1 MKKKAVPVLA
11 ALGLILLVTAGFF
24 GVRFLE
30 RYIPSKEQ
38 ADITELLGVK
48 GDEVALYLNEDL
60 QEAKGLF
67 LQEQTYLPLSWVN
80 DTLNERFYWDSN
92 ENLLVYALPDSI
104 VYADHST
111 IGASGKPLIWIN
123 ENGVYLSMGLVAN
136 YTDIRVTAYDG
147 AQYKRIFINNNWDA
161 QEKAVVSEK
170 GNVRVKGGVKSPI
183 VTWISPG
190 SQVTVLESMAKWDK
204 VRTEDGF
211 VGYVEHKRL
220 GEVTSEIP
228 VSTFV
233 KPVYTNVSME
243 EPVCLAWHQMTNPEG
258 NASFD
263 SLIANTKGVNVI
275 SPTWYELTDN
285 EGNFRSLAQADYVK
299 KAHDRGLKV
308 WALINNFSSDVN
320 TEILMSKTST
330 RRKLIEALMAEV
342 EQYGLDGL
350 NLDFEGIKE
359 EAGVHYIQFIR
370 ELSIPCRKK
379 GIVLSVDNYVPAP
392 GNQFYNRKE
401 QGIVADYVIV
411 MGYDEH
417 YAGGD
422 AGSVAS
428 IKYVENGI
436 KDTLAQV
443 PKEKVINGIP
453 LYTRVWIEGAD
464 GKTASSA
471 MGVARAK
478 EWVSENH
485 VELYWQEELGQY
497 YGELQSEEGLKKVWL
512 EEERSI
518 GLKMDLIKQYGLA
531 GVACWKLG
539 FEPSDLW
546 DKIRLDRGQSP
557 KSNEVDSG
565 SAPSQE

>member
-1 MKKKAVPVLA
+1 M
-11 ALGLILLVTAGFF
+11 
-24 GVRFLE
+24 
-30 RYIPSKEQ
+30 
-38 ADITELLGVK
+38 
-48 GDEVALYLNEDL
+48 LN
-60 QEAKGLF
+60 Q
-67 LQEQTYLPLSWVN
+67 
-80 DTLNERFYWDSN
+80 RFYWDSN
-92 ENLLVYALPDSI
+92 EKLLVYALPDSI

-111 IGASGKPLIWIN
+111 MGSSGKPLIWVN

-136 YTDIRVTAYDG
+136 YTDIRITAFDS
-147 AQYKRIFINNNWDA
+147 AEYKRVFITNNWDA
-161 QEKAVVSEK
+161 QKKAVVSQK

-190 SQVTVLESMAKWDK
+190 SQLTVLESMEKWDK
-204 VRTEDGF
+204 VRTQDGF
-211 VGYVEHKRL
+211 VGYVERKRL
-220 GEVTSEIP
+220 GEVTSEVP

-233 KPVYTNVSME
+233 KPVYTSISME
-243 EPVCLAWHQMTNPEG
+243 EPVILAWHQMTNPEG

-275 SPTWYELTDN
+275 SPTWFELTDN
-285 EGNFRSLAQADYVK
+285 EGNFRSLAQEDYVK
-299 KAHDRGLKV
+299 KAHDKGLKV
-308 WALINNFSSDVN
+308 WALINNFSPDVN

-330 RRKLIEALMAEV
+330 RRKLIDALMAEV
-342 EQYGLDGL
+342 ERYSLDGI

-417 YAGGD
+417 YAGGE
-422 AGSVAS
+422 AGSIAS
-428 IKYVENGI
+428 IRYVENGI

-453 LYTRVWIEGAD
+453 LYTRVWIQGAD
-464 GKTASSA
+464 GKTNSSS
-471 MGVARAK
+471 MGIARAK
-478 EWVSENH
+478 EWVSQNK
-485 VELYWQEELGQY
+485 VELYWQDDLGQY
-497 YGELQSEEGLKKVWL
+497 YGELQTEEGLKQLWL

-518 GLKMDLIKQYGLA
+518 GLKMDLIRQYGLA

-539 FEPSDLW
+539 FEPADLW
-546 DKIRLDRGQSP
+546 DKIRLD
-557 KSNEVDSG
+557 KN
-565 SAPSQE
+565 

>member
-1 MKKKAVPVLA
+1 MKKKAVPVFA
-11 ALGLILLVTAGFF
+11 ALGLILIVTAGFF
-24 GVRFLE
+24 GEQFLE

-38 ADITELLGVK
+38 ADIAELLGVK

-60 QEAKGLF
+60 QEAKGLY
-67 LQEQTYLPLSWVN
+67 LQGQTYLPIEWVN
-80 DTLNERFYWDSN
+80 DMLNERFYWDSN

-111 IGASGKPLIWIN
+111 VGDSGKPLIWVDKK
-123 ENGVYLSMGLVAN
+123 GVYLSVGLVAS

-147 AQYKRIFINNNWDA
+147 IQYKRIFINNSWEA
-161 QEKAVVSEK
+161 RQKALVSEK
-170 GNVRVKGGVKSPI
+170 GNVRVKGGLKSPI
-183 VTWISPG
+183 VTWVSPG
-190 SQVTVLESMAKWDK
+190 SQVTVLESMKRWDK

-211 VGYVEHKRL
+211 VGYVERKRL
-220 GEVTSEIP
+220 GDVTSEIP

-233 KPVYTNVSME
+233 KPAYTNVSMD
-243 EPVCLAWHQMTNPEG
+243 EPVCLAWHQMTNLDG
-258 NASFD
+258 NGSFD
-263 SLIANTKGVNVI
+263 NLIANTKGVNVI
-275 SPTWYELTDN
+275 SPTWFELSDN
-285 EGNFRSLAQADYVK
+285 KGNFRSLAQEDYVK
-299 KAHDRGLKV
+299 KAHDKGLKV
-308 WALINNFSSDVN
+308 WALVNNFSPDVN

-330 RRKLIEALMAEV
+330 RRKLIEALMSEV
-342 EQYGLDGL
+342 DRYGLDGI

-401 QGIVADYVIV
+401 QGIVADYVII

-428 IKYVENGI
+428 INYVENGI

-453 LYTRVWIEGAD
+453 LYTRVWTEGPD
-464 GKTASSA
+464 GKTVSSA
-471 MGVARAK
+471 MGIARAK
-478 EWVSENH
+478 EWVSENQ

-497 YGELQSEEGLKKVWL
+497 YGELQTEEGLKKLWL

-518 GLKMDLIKQYGLA
+518 GLKMNLIKQYGLA

-546 DKIRLDRGQSP
+546 DEIRLD
-557 KSNEVDSG
+557 KK
-565 SAPSQE
+565 

>member
-11 ALGLILLVTAGFF
+11 ALGLILLVTVGFF

-30 RYIPSKEQ
+30 RFIPSKEH
-38 ADITELLGVK
+38 ADMAELLGVK

-60 QEAKGLF
+60 QEEKGLY
-67 LQEQTYLPLSWVN
+67 LQGQTYLPIEWVN
-80 DTLNERFYWDSN
+80 KKVNERFYWDSN
-92 ENLLVYALPDSI
+92 EKLLVYALPDSI

-111 IGASGKPLIWIN
+111 MGASGKPLIWVN
-123 ENGVYLSMGLVAN
+123 EKGVYLSIGLVAN
-136 YTDIRVTAYDG
+136 YTDIRVTAFDG
-147 AQYKRIFINNNWDA
+147 DQSKRVFINDNWDA
-161 QEKAVVSEK
+161 RKTAVVSQK
-170 GNVRVKGGVKSPI
+170 GNVRVKDGVKNPI
-183 VTWISPG
+183 VTWINPG
-190 SQVTVLESMAKWDK
+190 SKVTVLESIKRWDK

-211 VGYVEHKRL
+211 VGYVEHRRL
-220 GEVTSEIP
+220 GEVTSEVP

-233 KPVYTNVSME
+233 KPVYKNVSMKD
-243 EPVCLAWHQMTNPEG
+243 PVCLAWHQVTTLDG

-263 SLIANTKGVNVI
+263 KLIANTKGVNVI

-308 WALINNFSSDVN
+308 WALINNFNPDVN
-320 TEILMSKTST
+320 TQVLMSKTST
-330 RRKLIEALMAEV
+330 RQKLIQALMSEV
-342 EQYGLDGL
+342 EQYHLDGI

-370 ELSIPCRKK
+370 ELSIPCRQK
-379 GIVLSVDNYVPAP
+379 GIVLSVDNYVPYP
-392 GNQFYNRKE
+392 GNEFYDRKE
-401 QGIVADYVIV
+401 QGIVADYVII

-422 AGSVAS
+422 AGSVSS
-428 IKYVENGI
+428 IHYVENGI

-453 LYTRVWIEGAD
+453 LYTRVWTQGAD
-464 GKTASSA
+464 GKTTSSS
-471 MGVARAK
+471 MGIARAK
-478 EWVSENH
+478 EWVGENN
-485 VELYWQEELGQY
+485 VKLDWKDELGQY
-497 YGELQSEEGLKKVWL
+497 YGELQTEDGLKKLWL

-518 GLKMDLIKQYGLA
+518 GLKMNLIKQYGLA

-546 DKIRLDRGQSP
+546 DEIRLD
-557 KSNEVDSG
+557 KK
-565 SAPSQE
+565 

>member
-48 GDEVALYLNEDL
+48 GDEVALYLNENL

-111 IGASGKPLIWIN
+111 VGASGKPLIWVN

-147 AQYKRIFINNNWDA
+147 AQYKRIFINNNWEA
-161 QEKAVVSEK
+161 LEKAVVSEK

-220 GEVTSEIP
+220 GAVTSEAP

-342 EQYGLDGL
+342 EKYGLDGL

-453 LYTRVWIEGAD
+453 LYTRVWTEGAD

-546 DKIRLDRGQSP
+546 DTIRLDRGQST
-557 KSNEVDSG
+557 KSNEAGSG

>member
-1 MKKKAVPVLA
+1 MQMKKKSVPVLA
-11 ALGLILLVTAGFF
+11 ALGLIMLVTAGFF
-24 GVRFLE
+24 GVQLLE

-38 ADITELLGVK
+38 ADIAELLGVK

-60 QEAKGLF
+60 QEAKGLY
-67 LQEQTYLPLSWVN
+67 LQGQTYLPIELVN
-80 DTLNERFYWDSN
+80 DMLNERFYWDSN

-111 IGASGKPLIWIN
+111 VGDSGKPLIWVD
-123 ENGVYLSMGLVAN
+123 EKGVYLSIGLVAN
-136 YTDIRVTAYDG
+136 YTDIRVTAYDSV
-147 AQYKRIFINNNWDA
+147 QNKRVFINNSWDA
-161 QEKAVVSEK
+161 QQKALVSEK

-183 VTWISPG
+183 VTWVSPG
-190 SQVTVLESMAKWDK
+190 SQVTVLESMKRWDK

-211 VGYVEHKRL
+211 VGYVERKQL
-220 GEVTSEIP
+220 GDVTSEVP

-233 KPVYTNVSME
+233 KPVYTSVSMN
-243 EPVCLAWHQMTNPEG
+243 EPVCLAWHQMTNLEG
-258 NASFD
+258 NGTFD
-263 SLIANTKGVNVI
+263 NLIANTKGVNVI

-285 EGNFRSLAQADYVK
+285 EGNFRSLAQEDYVK
-299 KAHDRGLKV
+299 KAHDKGLKV

-320 TEILMSKTST
+320 TEVLMSKTST
-330 RRKLIEALMAEV
+330 RRKLIEALMSEV
-342 EQYGLDGL
+342 DRYGLDGI

-392 GNQFYNRKE
+392 GNHFYNRKE
-401 QGIVADYVIV
+401 QGIVADYVII

-428 IKYVENGI
+428 INYVENGI

-453 LYTRVWIEGAD
+453 LYTRVWTEGPD
-464 GKTASSA
+464 GKVASSA
-471 MGVARAK
+471 MGIARAK
-478 EWVSENH
+478 EWASENH
-485 VELYWQEELGQY
+485 VELYWQGELGQY
-497 YGELQSEEGLKKVWL
+497 YGELQTEEGLKKLWL

-546 DKIRLDRGQSP
+546 DEIRLD
-557 KSNEVDSG
+557 KK
-565 SAPSQE
+565 

>member
-1 MKKKAVPVLA
+1 MKKKAAPGLA
-11 ALGLILLVTAGFF
+11 ALGLILLVTAIFF
-24 GVRFLE
+24 GGRFLE

-38 ADITELLGVK
+38 ADIAELLGVK

-60 QEAKGLF
+60 QEAKGLY
-67 LQEQTYLPLSWVN
+67 LQEQTYLPIEWVN
-80 DTLNERFYWDSN
+80 DMLNERFYWDSN

-111 IGASGKPLIWIN
+111 VGMSGKPLIWVN
-123 ENGVYLSMGLVAN
+123 ENGVYLSIGLVAN
-136 YTDIRVTAYDG
+136 YTDIRVTAYDS
-147 AQYKRIFINNNWDA
+147 AEHKRIFINNNWDA
-161 QEKAVVSEK
+161 QQTAQVSEK

-190 SQVTVLESMAKWDK
+190 SQVTVLDSMEKWDK

-211 VGYVEHKRL
+211 VGYVERKRL
-220 GEVTSEIP
+220 GDVTSEVP
-228 VSTFV
+228 KSTFAA
-233 KPVYTNVSME
+233 PVYTNVSMD
-243 EPVCLAWHQMTNPEG
+243 EPVCLAWHQMTTLEG
-258 NASFD
+258 NGSFD
-263 SLIANTKGVNVI
+263 SVIANTKGVNVI
-275 SPTWYELTDN
+275 SPTWFELTDN
-285 EGNFRSLAQADYVK
+285 EGNFRSLAQEDYVK
-299 KAHDRGLKV
+299 KAHDKGLKV
-308 WALINNFSSDVN
+308 WALINNFSPDVN
-320 TEILMSKTST
+320 TEILMSKTT
-330 RRKLIEALMAEV
+330 IRRKLI
-342 EQYGLDGL
+342 DGL
-350 NLDFEGIKE
+350 MSEVDRYGIDGINLDFEGIKE
-359 EAGVHYIQFIR
+359 EAGVHYVQFIR
-370 ELSIPCRKK
+370 ELSIPCREK

-401 QGIVADYVIV
+401 QGIVADYVII

-428 IKYVENGI
+428 INYVENGI
-436 KDTLAQV
+436 KDTLALV

-453 LYTRVWIEGAD
+453 LYTRVWTEGPD
-464 GKTASSA
+464 GKVTSSSL
-471 MGVARAK
+471 GIARAK
-478 EWVSENH
+478 DWVSENK

-497 YGELQSEEGLKKVWL
+497 YGELQSEEGLKKLWL

-546 DKIRLDRGQSP
+546 DEIRLD
-557 KSNEVDSG
+557 KK
-565 SAPSQE
+565 

>member
-1 MKKKAVPVLA
+1 MKKKAAPGLA
-11 ALGLILLVTAGFF
+11 ALGLILLVTAIFF

-38 ADITELLGVK
+38 ADIAELLGVK

-60 QEAKGLF
+60 QEAKGLY
-67 LQEQTYLPLSWVN
+67 LQEQTYLPIEWVN
-80 DTLNERFYWDSN
+80 DMLNERFYWDSN

-111 IGASGKPLIWIN
+111 VGMSGKPLIWVN
-123 ENGVYLSMGLVAN
+123 ENGVYLSIGLVAN
-136 YTDIRVTAYDG
+136 YTDIRVTAYDS
-147 AQYKRIFINNNWDA
+147 AEHKRIFINNNWDA
-161 QEKAVVSEK
+161 QQTAQVSEK

-190 SQVTVLESMAKWDK
+190 SQVTVLDSMEKWDK

-211 VGYVEHKRL
+211 VGYVERKRL
-220 GEVTSEIP
+220 GDVTSEVP
-228 VSTFV
+228 KSTFAA
-233 KPVYTNVSME
+233 PVYTNVSMD
-243 EPVCLAWHQMTNPEG
+243 EPVCLAWHQMTTLEG
-258 NASFD
+258 NGSFD
-263 SLIANTKGVNVI
+263 SVIANTKGVNVI
-275 SPTWYELTDN
+275 SPTWFELTDN
-285 EGNFRSLAQADYVK
+285 EGNFRSLAQEDYVK
-299 KAHDRGLKV
+299 KAHDKGLKV
-308 WALINNFSSDVN
+308 WALINNFSPDVN
-320 TEILMSKTST
+320 TEILMSKTT
-330 RRKLIEALMAEV
+330 IRRKLIDALMSEV
-342 EQYGLDGL
+342 DRYGIDGI

-359 EAGVHYIQFIR
+359 EAGVHYVQFIR
-370 ELSIPCRKK
+370 ELSIPCREK

-401 QGIVADYVIV
+401 QGIVADYVII

-428 IKYVENGI
+428 INYVENGI

-453 LYTRVWIEGAD
+453 LYTRVWTEGSD
-464 GKTASSA
+464 GKVTSSSL
-471 MGVARAK
+471 GIARAK
-478 EWVSENH
+478 DWVSENK

-497 YGELQSEEGLKKVWL
+497 YGELQSEEGLKKLWL
-512 EEERSI
+512 EDERSI

-546 DKIRLDRGQSP
+546 NEIRLD
-557 KSNEVDSG
+557 KK
-565 SAPSQE
+565 